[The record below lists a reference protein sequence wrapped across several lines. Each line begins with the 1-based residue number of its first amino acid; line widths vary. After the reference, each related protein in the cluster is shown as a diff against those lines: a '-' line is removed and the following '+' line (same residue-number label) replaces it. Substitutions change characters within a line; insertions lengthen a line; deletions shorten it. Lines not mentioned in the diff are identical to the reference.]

1 VLKKIKG
8 SMDKIT
14 RSTDNAINKFEAIDQ
29 SVRIVVEQEEAIRR
43 AMEEQS
49 HGSRQVLGASGQVSK
64 ITQQVKGGSL
74 EMLKGSKEVI
84 RESKNLEKATLEITD
99 GINEMADGADKINM
113 AVNSV
118 NELSGKNQKNIS
130 SLVQAVSQFKV

>member
-1 VLKKIKG
+1 
-8 SMDKIT
+8 MDKIT
-14 RSTDNAINKFEAIDQ
+14 RFTDNAINKFEAIDQ

-49 HGSRQVLGASGQVSK
+49 PGSRQVLGASEQVSE
-64 ITQQVKGGSL
+64 ITRQVKGGSL
-74 EMLKGSKEVI
+74 EMLEGSREVI
-84 RESKNLEKATLEITD
+84 REGKNLEKATLEITD

-118 NELSGKNQKNIS
+118 NEPSGKNQKNIS